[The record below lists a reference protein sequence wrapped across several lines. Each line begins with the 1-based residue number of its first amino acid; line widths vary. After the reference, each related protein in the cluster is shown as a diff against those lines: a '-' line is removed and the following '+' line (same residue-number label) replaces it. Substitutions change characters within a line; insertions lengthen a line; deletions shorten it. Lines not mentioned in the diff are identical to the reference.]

1 MQNVLDSQLNKPTY
15 GVDYMTYKQRRDRI
29 PVITS
34 DYKVFEL
41 NSPDTTIDGIPAT
54 FQSAKPGAS
63 TEVTTTFTATEAYPY
78 IAVEKRFINKPTPL
92 D

>member
-54 FQSAKPGAS
+54 F
-63 TEVTTTFTATEAYPY
+63 
-78 IAVEKRFINKPTPL
+78 
-92 D
+92 